1 MYQTIYGNSWETI
14 YKECSKTVKPDWIGT
29 EKITHIPRAFL
40 FSYHVICV
48 DCYTE
53 ECMSHPDFDVDK
65 YTQELEDIRDRGL

>member
-1 MYQTIYGNSWETI
+1 MGYQCV
-14 YKECSKTVKPDWIGT
+14 ECSKTVKPDWIGT

-53 ECMSHPDFDVDK
+53 EWMYHPDFDVDK

>member
-1 MYQTIYGNSWETI
+1 MGYQCV
-14 YKECSKTVKPDWIGT
+14 ECSKSVKPDWIGT

-65 YTQELEDIRDRGL
+65 YVYECEVIRDRGL